1 MEKLELKHLNRALRN
16 FLGFGTL
23 KYILFIRNNITRYLN
38 TLGINKTDISYFS
51 LSNISAFLC
60 KSHFQ
65 SKIKLK
71 LKREK

>member
-1 MEKLELKHLNRALRN
+1 MEKLELKHRNRALRN

-23 KYILFIRNNITRYLN
+23 KYIWFIRNNITSYLN
-38 TLGINKTDISYFS
+38 TLGINKTDISYFL
-51 LSNISAFLC
+51 LSIISAFLC
-60 KSHFQ
+60 KRHFQ